1 MVFKKKRPDTIS
13 PKIKMD
19 ELSKL
24 AGLAQ
29 SGDKKAYNK
38 LLTLSIPY
46 IQKVLYGSLSDV
58 DSIEDIT
65 QEVLI
70 SIHKALNTYSPE
82 RKFTPWLYSIIQFR
96 RIDYLRKY
104 YSKRQ
109 NVTTDLENQEFINNH
124 VTNTNHIGEYKDIEA
139 ALNAL
144 PKKQRN
150 VFQLMKIQGH
160 TAQEVADQTGM
171 TVSAVKVSVHRALN
185 KLKADLR

>member
-1 MVFKKKRPDTIS
+1 MVFKKKRPDTVS
-13 PKIKMD
+13 PKVKMD
-19 ELSKL
+19 ELSEL

-46 IQKVLYGSLSDV
+46 IQKVLYGSLSNV

-70 SIHKALNTYSPE
+70 SIHKALKTYSPE

>member
-1 MVFKKKRPDTIS
+1 MVFKKKRPDTVS
-13 PKIKMD
+13 PKVKMD
-19 ELSKL
+19 ELSEL

-29 SGDKKAYNK
+29 YGDKKAYNK

-70 SIHKALNTYSPE
+70 SIHKALKTYSPE

-144 PKKQRN
+144 PK
-150 VFQLMKIQGH
+150 
-160 TAQEVADQTGM
+160 
-171 TVSAVKVSVHRALN
+171 N
-185 KLKADLR
+185 KGTYFN